1 MDVLLQA
8 QVEAIMRRYFALSVG
23 SALAAVM
30 LVSAAAADTYFRRNN
45 NGSWTNVEYND
56 GVCKY
61 YYSYNSYDQDLK
73 INRYGDCS
81 RVAIGPDGNPAPV
94 IPGPVVVR
102 PRPLASA
109 PLR

>member
-1 MDVLLQA
+1 MNVLLRA

-30 LVSAAAADTYFRRNN
+30 LVSAAAADTYFSR
-45 NGSWTNVEYND
+45 YHD

-61 YYSYNSYDQDLK
+61 YYSHNSYDQDLK

-94 IPGPVVVR
+94 IPGPVIVR

>member
-8 QVEAIMRRYFALSVG
+8 KVEAIMRRYFALSVG
-23 SALAAVM
+23 SALVGVM

-45 NGSWTNVEYND
+45 NGTWTNVEYND

-61 YYSYNSYDQDLK
+61 YYSFNSYDQDLQ

-94 IPGPVVVR
+94 VTGLVLVR

>member
-8 QVEAIMRRYFALSVG
+8 KVEAIMRRYFALSVG
-23 SALAAVM
+23 SALVGVT
-30 LVSAAAADTYFRRNN
+30 LVSAATADTYFRRDH

-61 YYSYNSYDQDLK
+61 YYSFNSYDQDLK

-94 IPGPVVVR
+94 MIGPVVAR

>member
-23 SALAAVM
+23 SVLAGVM
-30 LVSAAAADTYFRRNN
+30 LVSAAAADTYFRRDP
-45 NGSWTNVEYND
+45 NGPWPNVECTVV
-56 GVCKY
+56 VCKY
-61 YYSYNSYDQDLK
+61 DDSPNSYDQDLK
-73 INRYGDCS
+73 ISRYGDCS

-94 IPGPVVVR
+94 VTGPVIVR
-102 PRPLASA
+102 QRPLAAA

>member
-1 MDVLLQA
+1 MNVLLRA

-30 LVSAAAADTYFRRNN
+30 LVSAAAADTYFSRYH

-61 YYSYNSYDQDLK
+61 YYSHNSYDQDLK

-94 IPGPVVVR
+94 IPGPVIVR